1 MGAIMEYAIQCAVK
15 TIRERYFEPLTLDEL
30 AHAAMVSKFHF
41 LRSFRRITGVTPGR
55 FLSAIRLHEAKIL
68 LLTTS
73 LNVSD
78 IGAQV
83 GYSSTGSFTRR
94 FSESVGCSPTQYRHS
109 GHSQN
114 PPVDP
119 GIALAAERPAERERD
134 LLPEAGPRQ
143 EQEQGCVTGVV
154 KAPGRTASG
163 IYIGVFESPILE
175 RTPAARAVVAH
186 SGQFRIGGVPEG
198 TWYVHA
204 VAQGTHPCGT
214 GDTTARQ
221 LLVGTAGPVQ
231 VGPGTDPIVQMTLH
245 PLGWSNP
252 PILFAFPGEGAA

>member
-1 MGAIMEYAIQCAVK
+1 MK

-68 LLTTS
+68 LLTTD

-109 GHSQN
+109 GYAGN

-119 GIALAAERPAERERD
+119 GIALAGEGLAERAPDVEAEQDREEERG
-134 LLPEAGPRQ
+134 L
-143 EQEQGCVTGVV
+143 VTGVV
-154 KAPGRTASG
+154 KSPGRTASG
-163 IYIGVFESPILE
+163 IYIGAFESPILE
-175 RTPAARAVVAH
+175 RTPAACAVVAR
-186 SGQFRIGGVPEG
+186 SGQFRITGVPQG

-204 VAQGTHPCGT
+204 VARGPRT
-214 GDTTARQ
+214 GAPGESEAHQ
-221 LLVGTAGPVQ
+221 LLVGTAGPVT
-231 VGPGTDPIVQMTLH
+231 VGPAAGTPIVQMTLH
-245 PLGWSNP
+245 PLGWANP
-252 PILFAFPGEGAA
+252 PVLFAFPEDPAA

>member
-1 MGAIMEYAIQCAVK
+1 MEYAVQCAVK

-109 GHSQN
+109 GHGQN

-119 GIALAAERPAERERD
+119 GAALAGEGLAEQREMD
-134 LLPEAGPRQ
+134 LLPEAAPRR

-154 KAPGRTASG
+154 KSPGRTASG

-204 VAQGTHPCGT
+204 VAQGAHAGAA
-214 GDTTARQ
+214 GESTAHQ

>member
-1 MGAIMEYAIQCAVK
+1 MK

-30 AHAAMVSKFHF
+30 AQTAMVSKFHF

-109 GHSQN
+109 GHGQN

-119 GIALAAERPAERERD
+119 GFALAVERPAEREQD
-134 LLPEAGPRQ
+134 LLPEAEPR
-143 EQEQGCVTGVV
+143 EEAQGCVTGVV
-154 KAPGRTASG
+154 KSPGRTASG

-175 RTPAARAVVAH
+175 RVPAARAVVAH

-204 VAQGTHPCGT
+204 VAQDPRTGAP
-214 GDTTARQ
+214 GDTTAHQ
-221 LLVGTAGPVQ
+221 LLVGTAGPVR
-231 VGPGTDPIVQMTLH
+231 VAPGTDPIVQMTLH
-245 PLGWSNP
+245 PLGWANP